1 MNDKLL
7 FRLERKNIYL
17 KRRNQVLINKMRL
30 MLSIISGLIVFII
43 CFIISSNHKNALYIE
58 EIEKLKNSN
67 KFLESEIVKD
77 FGTYSSIKN
86 DNDSYQNQITN
97 LESKNADLQN
107 QITNLESKNA
117 DLQNQIYAIQN
128 DLATMTQI
136 SKELDDQNKELV
148 DLYNQNN
155 QDIKILLAR
164 KELYDKY
171 SYAIIN
177 SENGERTDITYNDI
191 ATLESLAQQK
201 GMGKDAVD
209 FILAVCMTESRGNAN
224 AKNLSSTA
232 SGLGQLLYTTAKF
245 VYEDLMGNGKNTYKS
260 SYAFDHSI
268 NIKMSLYYID
278 YLAKQNNRDT
288 TKICVGYAG
297 GYDKTWIDK
306 VDSYLQNVGKSIYT
320 IKI

>member
-1 MNDKLL
+1 MNDEL

-17 KRRNQVLINKMRL
+17 KRRNQVLKNKMRL
-30 MLSIISGLIVFII
+30 MLFIIFGLIVFII
-43 CFIISSNHKNALYIE
+43 CFIISSNHKSALYIE
-58 EIEKLKNSN
+58 EIEKLKKSN

-86 DNDSYQNQITN
+86 DSDSYQNQITN
-97 LESKNADLQN
+97 LELKNADLQN
-107 QITNLESKNA
+107 
-117 DLQNQIYAIQN
+117 DLVA
-128 DLATMTQI
+128 MTQI

-209 FILAVCMTESRGNAN
+209 FILAVCMTESRGNTN
-224 AKNLSSTA
+224 AKNPSSTA

-288 TKICVGYAG
+288 IKICVGYAG
-297 GYDKTWIDK
+297 GYDKAWIDK
-306 VDSYLQNVGKSIYT
+306 VDSYLQDVGKSIYT